1 MAYDPKKAHEYY
13 LKYRKKGLKKGRKKG
28 RRRATKPKQVSLIG
42 ISTGG
47 LNDAGKMQAALIKD
61 RVKKEM
67 NEALQKETDP
77 VKREAI
83 RQEYQNKALEQVS
96 ALKADAQYAKPKS
109 TRSSSRKKSSESSN
123 SSSDNSG
130 STGETVSA
138 EDRLNSLLTDFS
150 EKYPMMTDE
159 QKEQVRII
167 FTSILELLKA
177 RIK

>member
-13 LKYRKKGLKKGRKKG
+13 LKYRKKGIKKGRKKG

-109 TRSSSRKKSSESSN
+109 TRSSSRKKSSESSEN
-123 SSSDNSG
+123 NTSS
-130 STGETVSA
+130 TEETISA
-138 EDRLNSLLTDFS
+138 EDRLNSLMTSFS

-159 QKEQVRII
+159 QKEQVRTI